1 MLHNEGAALFGTFQC
16 IEQALLC
23 DGSSA
28 CSSIGLVAT
37 VSRTSDRYLDLIITC
52 PYDEVALVLT
62 LLEECSVLLR
72 MLCESTHDFRIYL
85 TIIITKFFESLP
97 IYNLILIRVT
107 LKFG

>member
-37 VSRTSDRYLDLIITC
+37 VSRTSDCYLDLS
-52 PYDEVALVLT
+52 A
-62 LLEECSVLLR
+62 
-72 MLCESTHDFRIYL
+72 
-85 TIIITKFFESLP
+85 K
-97 IYNLILIRVT
+97 
-107 LKFG
+107 